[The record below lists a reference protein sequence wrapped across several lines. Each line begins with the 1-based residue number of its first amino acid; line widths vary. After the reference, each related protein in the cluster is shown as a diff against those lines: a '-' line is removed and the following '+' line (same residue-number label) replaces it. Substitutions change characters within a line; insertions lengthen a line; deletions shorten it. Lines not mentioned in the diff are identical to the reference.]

1 MSTAALVPAGTEE
14 TKEVARLFVVFKVG
28 GVDYA
33 LAADEVLQMESY
45 AGATTV
51 PGARSFIKGI
61 IQLRGRVVPVID
73 LRARFGLAPMEPT
86 LESRVVVGEKDGRAI
101 ALLADTAR
109 EVVRI
114 APSQEE
120 APPRL
125 VGDGGFVRSVVQS
138 GDRTILVLDFAKVIG
153 EEPID
158 V

>member
-28 GVDYA
+28 SVDYA

-86 LESRVVVGEKDGRAI
+86 LESRVVVGANRPEMERAAVAQHDIRLVPGGIDRRHVLHLSTPRAI
-101 ALLADTAR
+101 LAR
-109 EVVRI
+109 
-114 APSQEE
+114 
-120 APPRL
+120 
-125 VGDGGFVRSVVQS
+125 G
-138 GDRTILVLDFAKVIG
+138 
-153 EEPID
+153 
-158 V
+158 